1 MLSRNA
7 RRIVGALVVGGG
19 AVSLLGCSTPNAED
33 PELREFSGS
42 YEGPPITLEFWN
54 GFTGGDGPYIRQMIE
69 DFEAENPDIDIRP
82 TTQEWGDLYQ
92 KLPAASF
99 AGAGPDVGVI
109 HVEQIGTMVVRNVIV
124 PLDDLAAALDLDAG
138 DFSEQVWEAGEYE
151 GDRYGIPLDVH
162 SLAMFYNTEHFEAAG
177 ITEPPTD
184 AESFQ
189 EALAALQAAGY
200 ENPFWMP
207 SLWPAHLIDL
217 SLLWQGGGEP
227 YSEDGGEAT
236 WGSAE
241 GVAGLEWMRSMVDDG
256 YSPDSVAIDAQY
268 VAFKNGENSIT
279 WDGIWQINDLTDS
292 GLPFAAAPVPA
303 IGGEPA
309 VWANSHQF
317 VLGKHA
323 LTDADRAD
331 AAKTFIAWMSENSAE
346 WAKAGMIPARASVR
360 EETMPGS
367 VQEPIAEQ
375 IDALRFLPSIPG
387 VGAIQADTLEIAVA
401 TAMLGNAPAGAVL
414 DTEAARA
421 SAQLQANLER
431 FGE

>member
-1 MLSRNA
+1 MLRRSSRRA
-7 RRIVGALVVGGG
+7 VCALAVGAT
-19 AVSLLGCSTPNAED
+19 AASLMGCSVPNAKAPD
-33 PELREFSGS
+33 LREFSGA

-54 GFTGGDGPYIRQMIE
+54 GFTGGDGPYIRQMIA
-69 DFEAENPDIDIRP
+69 DFEAEHPDIDIRP

-124 PLDDLAAALDLDAG
+124 PLDDLASALDLDAD
-138 DFSEQVWEAGEYE
+138 DFSEQVWQAGEYE
-151 GDRYGIPLDVH
+151 GSRYGIPLDVH

-177 ITEPPTD
+177 LTEPPTD
-184 AESFQ
+184 AESFR
-189 EALAALQAAGY
+189 EALDALQAAGY
-200 ENPFWMP
+200 ESPFWMP

-236 WGSAE
+236 WGSPE
-241 GVAGLEWMRSMVDDG
+241 GVAGLEWMRSMVDEG
-256 YSPDSVAIDAQY
+256 FSPDSVAIDSQY

-279 WDGIWQINDLTDS
+279 WDGIWQINDLKDS
-292 GLPFAAAPVPA
+292 GLPFAAAPIPA
-303 IGGEPA
+303 VGGEPA
-309 VWANSHQF
+309 MWANSHQF
-317 VLGKHA
+317 VLGRHA

-346 WAKAGMIPARASVR
+346 WAGAGMIPARASVR

-375 IDALRFLPSIPG
+375 IDAMRFLPSIPG

-401 TAMLGNAPAGAVL
+401 TAMLGNAAPGAAL

-421 SAQLQANLER
+421 SAQLRANLER